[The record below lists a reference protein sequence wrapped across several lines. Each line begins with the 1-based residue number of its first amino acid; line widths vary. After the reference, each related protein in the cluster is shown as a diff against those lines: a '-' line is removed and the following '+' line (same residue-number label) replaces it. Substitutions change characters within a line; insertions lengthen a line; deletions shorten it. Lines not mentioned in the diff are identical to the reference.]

1 MTALAV
7 AKPALPAM
15 SDSAIDMVRRLEA
28 ANLELP
34 QVPIATSHLI
44 HGGVYARTIRI
55 PAGTLLTGALI
66 KIPTALVFNGEA
78 TVFIGDDVLH
88 VSGYMVIP
96 ASAGR
101 KQVFLA
107 HADTDLTMIFPTSAK
122 TVAEAEAEFTDEAH
136 LLLSRSQG
144 GQSHTTIT
152 GE

>member
-7 AKPALPAM
+7 ATPALPAM
-15 SDSAIDMVRRLEA
+15 SENALDLVRRLEA

-34 QVPIATSHLI
+34 QAPIATSHLI
-44 HGGVYARTIRI
+44 HGGMYARTIRI
-55 PAGTLLTGALI
+55 PAGTVLTGAFI

-78 TVFIGDDVLH
+78 TVFVGDDVLH
-88 VSGYMVIP
+88 LFGYQVIP

-101 KQVFLA
+101 KQVFVA

-136 LLLSRSQG
+136 LLLSRSQAD
-144 GQSHTTIT
+144 QSHTTIT